1 MSSIIIESAGLLTTV
16 QDRGRYGY
24 RRYGMPVS
32 GAMDTFSLELANM
45 LVGNDPGAACLE
57 ATVHGPAILFTG
69 ETAIAVTGADME
81 PAINGKKIA
90 LNTAVL
96 VRKGDRLGF
105 TGLRYG
111 CRSYIAFA
119 GGIDVPAVMG
129 SRATYLRAG
138 LGGHSG
144 RALKEGD
151 ELPLGTGSSERRI
164 SRVPDGLIPEYRH
177 EQTIRITTGPEAHFF
192 HISGLR
198 NFLTTGYKVTAQSD
212 RMGYR
217 LSGEPISRREGRED
231 IISAGI
237 SQGTIQVPGD
247 GQPIILMADRQ
258 TSGGYA
264 RLACVISV
272 DLTLVAQ
279 MIPGDTVRFK
289 EISLEKAQ
297 EMLKERQKLL
307 ISASSYPSKL

>member
-1 MSSIIIESAGLLTTV
+1 MPSIIIESAGLLTTV

-24 RRYGMPVS
+24 QRYGMPVS
-32 GAMDTFSLELANM
+32 GAMDTFSLELANL

-57 ATVHGPAILFTG
+57 TTVYGPEMLFTG
-69 ETAIAVTGADME
+69 DTTIAVTGADMGLTVNE
-81 PAINGKKIA
+81 KSTA
-90 LNTAVL
+90 LNTAIS
-96 VRKGDRLGF
+96 VRQGDRLGF
-105 TGLRYG
+105 RGLNYG
-111 CRSYIAFA
+111 SRSYIAFA
-119 GGIDVPAVMG
+119 GGIEVAAVMG
-129 SRATYLRAG
+129 SRSTYLRAAT
-138 LGGHSG
+138 GGHEG
-144 RALKEGD
+144 RALKPGD
-151 ELPLGTGSSERRI
+151 ELPLGVANNKKKVMKIPE
-164 SRVPDGLIPEYRH
+164 GLIPEYRH
-177 EQTIRITTGPEAHFF
+177 SQTIRITTGPEAHFF

-198 NFLTTGYKVTAQSD
+198 NFLTTEYKVTAQSD

-217 LSGEPISRREGRED
+217 LSGEPVIRREGRGD

-264 RLACVISV
+264 RIACVISV

-297 EMLKERQKLL
+297 ELLKERQRL
-307 ISASSYPSKL
+307 ISELAR

>member
-1 MSSIIIESAGLLTTV
+1 MPSIIIESAGLLTTV

-24 RRYGMPVS
+24 QRYGMPVS
-32 GAMDTFSLELANM
+32 GAMDTFSLELANL

-57 ATVHGPAILFTG
+57 TTVYGPEMLFTG
-69 ETAIAVTGADME
+69 DTTIAVTGADMGLAVNE
-81 PAINGKKIA
+81 KSTA
-90 LNTAVL
+90 LNTAIS
-96 VRKGDRLGF
+96 VRQGDRLGF
-105 TGLRYG
+105 RGLNYG
-111 CRSYIAFA
+111 SRSYIAFA
-119 GGIDVPAVMG
+119 GGIEVAAVMG
-129 SRATYLRAG
+129 SRSTYLRAAT
-138 LGGHSG
+138 GGHEG
-144 RALKEGD
+144 RALKPGD
-151 ELPLGTGSSERRI
+151 ELPLGVANNKKKVMKIPE
-164 SRVPDGLIPEYRH
+164 GLIPEYRH
-177 EQTIRITTGPEAHFF
+177 SQTIRITTGPEAHFF

-198 NFLTTGYKVTAQSD
+198 NFLTTEYKVTAQSD

-217 LSGEPISRREGRED
+217 LSGEPVIRREGRGD

-264 RLACVISV
+264 RIACVISV

-297 EMLKERQKLL
+297 ELLKERQRL
-307 ISASSYPSKL
+307 ISELAR